1 MATRFGTSKKTK
13 HVELRFLY
21 VQELVAKGILR
32 LRKVGTKVNCADALT
47 KYLSSELLVFHLK
60 KLCVFTSFLL
70 LIVSNRKVSPSQ
82 LF

>member
-32 LRKVGTKVNCADALT
+32 LRKVRTKVNCADVLA
-47 KYLSSELLVFHLK
+47 KYLSSELLVSHLK
-60 KLCVFTSFLL
+60 KLCVFTSLDRF
-70 LIVSNRKVSPSQ
+70 Q
-82 LF
+82 L